1 MIHEASATSV
11 DTRLRRAVLPLSPS
25 TYGWG
30 LALFF
35 LAPVP
40 WPPRASLATRLSDF
54 ATNRH
59 ESCGLG
65 ACPSPAPRWTGQPAR
80 VVGSRGRAQTVTYWD
95 VDQPLRR
102 PPSMQERM
110 PAGYR
115 AHIVRDLVRESPD
128 VSAILKPD
136 TAARRFPLYD
146 PTRMTTL
153 LLSADSHRLYAS

>member
-1 MIHEASATSV
+1 
-11 DTRLRRAVLPLSPS
+11 
-25 TYGWG
+25 
-30 LALFF
+30 
-35 LAPVP
+35 
-40 WPPRASLATRLSDF
+40 
-54 ATNRH
+54 
-59 ESCGLG
+59 
-65 ACPSPAPRWTGQPAR
+65 
-80 VVGSRGRAQTVTYWD
+80 
-95 VDQPLRR
+95 
-102 PPSMQERM
+102 M